1 MQAKTAPKL
10 PVYLDNAASTPM
22 DQRVIDAMVK
32 CLSYEGIFGNS
43 ASKDHVYGWQ
53 AAEVIDNAR
62 DQIALAIGCSP
73 LEIIFTSGATESNN
87 FAIKGLARALNK
99 AGDKRKTIITSSIE
113 HKAVIES
120 ATALECEGF
129 VVKLIRPRT
138 DGTITPEMLD
148 EAMDESVFLVSISQ
162 ANSVLGSMNDI
173 NALAEVAH
181 KYGALYH
188 SDCAQSNALIPLDLD
203 HSLVDMVTLTPEK
216 IYGPKGIG
224 ALYLKRSSNIEL
236 DHLISGGGHEKGLR
250 GGTPATH
257 QIAAM
262 GEAFAI
268 MQKERTKVCEHLES
282 LKNRLITGLKEIP
295 GAHINGY
302 MEGTDTPHLPG
313 IVSVSF
319 DKVEGKFLIPTIRG
333 VAVSSGSACS
343 SSVVKPSY
351 ILTETGH
358 SDELAMASIRL
369 SIGRFNTEE
378 DIDTALKAIANAVNM
393 LRKA

>member
-1 MQAKTAPKL
+1 
-10 PVYLDNAASTPM
+10 
-22 DQRVIDAMVK
+22 MV
-32 CLSYEGIFGNS
+32 
-43 ASKDHVYGWQ
+43 A
-53 AAEVIDNAR
+53 
-62 DQIALAIGCSP
+62 
-73 LEIIFTSGATESNN
+73 
-87 FAIKGLARALNK
+87 
-99 AGDKRKTIITSSIE
+99 
-113 HKAVIES
+113 
-120 ATALECEGF
+120 
-129 VVKLIRPRT
+129 
-138 DGTITPEMLD
+138 
-148 EAMDESVFLVSISQ
+148 
-162 ANSVLGSMNDI
+162 
-173 NALAEVAH
+173 
-181 KYGALYH
+181 
-188 SDCAQSNALIPLDLD
+188 
-203 HSLVDMVTLTPEK
+203 
-216 IYGPKGIG
+216 KGIG

-236 DHLISGGGHEKGLR
+236 DPLISGGGHEKGLR

>member
-120 ATALECEGF
+120 ATSLECEGF

-188 SDCAQSNALIPLDLD
+188 SDCAQSNALIPLNLD
-203 HSLVDMVTLTPEK
+203 NSLVDMVTLTPEK

-224 ALYLKRSSNIEL
+224 ALYLKRSSDIEL
-236 DHLISGGGHEKGLR
+236 DPLISGGGHEKGLR

>member
-22 DQRVIDAMVK
+22 DERVIKAMMK
-32 CLSYEGIFGNS
+32 CLSAEGIFGNS

-62 DQIALAIGCSP
+62 CQIASAIGCSP

-87 FAIKGLARALNK
+87 FAIKGLARALK
-99 AGDKRKTIITSSIE
+99 KSGDKRNCIITSSIE

-120 ATALECEGF
+120 CTALECEGF
-129 VVKLIRPRT
+129 SVKLIRPRK
-138 DGTITPEMLD
+138 DGTINPQMLED
-148 EAMDESVFLVSISQ
+148 AIDDTVFLVSISQ

-173 NALAEVAH
+173 NALADVAH
-181 KYGALYH
+181 KHGALYH
-188 SDCAQSNALIPLDLD
+188 SDCAQSNALIPLELE
-203 HSLVDMVTLTPEK
+203 SSPVDMVTLTPEK

-224 ALYLKRSSNIEL
+224 ALYLKRSSNISL
-236 DHLISGGGHEKGLR
+236 DPLISGGGHEKGLR

-268 MQKERTKVCEHLES
+268 MEKERDSVSAHQHELRD
-282 LKNRLITGLKEIP
+282 RLIAGLKEIH
-295 GAHINGY
+295 GAVINGY
-302 MEGTDTPHLPG
+302 MDDTDTPHLPG
-313 IVSVSF
+313 VVSVSF
-319 DKVEGKFLIPTIRG
+319 DKVDGKFLIPSIRG

-369 SIGRFNTEE
+369 SIGRFNTAD
-378 DIDTALKAIANAVNM
+378 DIDVALKAISTAVSM

>member
-32 CLSYEGIFGNS
+32 CLSYEDIFGNS

-120 ATALECEGF
+120 ATSLECEGF

-188 SDCAQSNALIPLDLD
+188 SDCAQSNALIPLNLD
-203 HSLVDMVTLTPEK
+203 NSLVDMVTLTPEK

-224 ALYLKRSSNIEL
+224 ALYLKRSSDIEL
-236 DHLISGGGHEKGLR
+236 DPLISGGGHEKGLR

-319 DKVEGKFLIPTIRG
+319 DKVEDKFLIPTIRG

>member
-120 ATALECEGF
+120 ATSLECEGF

-188 SDCAQSNALIPLDLD
+188 SDCAQSNALIPLNLD
-203 HSLVDMVTLTPEK
+203 NSLVDMVTLTPEK

-224 ALYLKRSSNIEL
+224 ALYLKRSSDIEL
-236 DHLISGGGHEKGLR
+236 DPLISGGGHEKGLR

-302 MEGTDTPHLPG
+302 MEGTDTTHLPG